1 MNKEKRAV
9 PLMRVLVCV
18 GAAVLAAAF
27 FLRSRPPVIGTSFI
41 MNTVVEYKL
50 YGSNAK
56 KAQSAVEA
64 ALRDIENRMSLYVE
78 SSEIS
83 RLNAAAGVEAVRLS
97 PDTFELLSRC
107 VEYSELSDGLFDITV
122 APLTAEWDVTAE
134 HPSIPTDS
142 EISRLRG
149 LIDYRD
155 IRLNSEEGT
164 AMLARVGQSVD
175 VGGIAKGYAAEAAR
189 QTALD
194 CGVKSGYIS
203 IGGNLMV
210 IGEKSGGEP
219 FKFGVRDPRG
229 SENDFLAVVTLPDS
243 TMATSGD
250 YERYFE
256 QDGVRYHHIIDP
268 RTGKP
273 AETDLMSVSV
283 ISPNGAYA
291 DFMSTYLFI
300 NGKDFAVKNIDR
312 LDCEL
317 VVIDKDKNVYVSASL
332 KGRFTPA
339 DQTGSY
345 NFGDAL

>member
-1 MNKEKRAV
+1 MNKKKCTV
-9 PLMRVLVCV
+9 LLMRGLVC
-18 GAAVLAAAF
+18 AAVVALAVSF
-27 FLRSRPPVIGTSFI
+27 FLRSRPPVTGTSFI

-50 YGSNAK
+50 YGRDAERAK
-56 KAQSAVEA
+56 IAVEA
-64 ALRDIENRMSLYVE
+64 KLRDIENRMSLYVDT
-78 SSEIS
+78 SDIS
-83 RLNAAAGVEAVRLS
+83 WLNVAAGHEFVELS
-97 PDTFELLSRC
+97 PDTLELLTKC
-107 VEYSELSDGLFDITV
+107 IEYGELSDGIFDITI
-122 APLTAEWDVTAE
+122 APLTAAWDVTAE
-134 HPSIPTDS
+134 HPRVPEES
-142 EISRLRG
+142 EIERLCE
-149 LIDYRD
+149 LVDYRD
-155 IRLNSEEGT
+155 VRLSGEGGK
-164 AMLARVGQSVD
+164 AMLRREGQAVD

-189 QTALD
+189 RVALD

-210 IGEKSGGEP
+210 IGEKPDGEP

-229 SENDFLAVVTLPDS
+229 AENDFLAVVTLPDS

-283 ISPNGAYA
+283 ISPDGAYA

-300 NGKDFAVKNIDR
+300 KGKDFAVENIDS

-317 VVIDKDKNVYVSASL
+317 VVIDKDKNVFVSSSL
-332 KGRFTPA
+332 KDRFTPA

-345 NFGDAL
+345 NFGGAS